1 MMQKQSDDEHTKIED
16 DWGNPPSPDTPANR
30 KKAIKAQI
38 ILGIVSLVGILLPGL
53 MYWLMGN

>member
-1 MMQKQSDDEHTKIED
+1 MQKQSEDEHTKIDD

-38 ILGIVSLVGILLPGL
+38 IRCRRFNWYFTTRNHVLAK
-53 MYWLMGN
+53 GN